1 MMSVAS
7 FAKRQQSAKAV
18 EMTNHTR
25 LSREYLTNM
34 RRRAIWAEADMLNLP
49 AFATPLWRQFYG
61 KEY

>member
-1 MMSVAS
+1 
-7 FAKRQQSAKAV
+7 
-18 EMTNHTR
+18 MTNHTR